1 MTSGPKLIC
10 IDLQPNTTTQAP
22 ERSDILNV
30 GGFSDAV
37 FVACGE
43 NGLRVFSK
51 DGKTWTNLATDREGM
66 LLSCACFFGFI
77 RLFGGVSRDRGG
89 FSKVSLRCP
98 MVARRRNHLLQY
110 PCQEKRRQAQL
121 GSKLPRNLL
130 DSDAPKACQPWPRF
144 SAKGLFGTGTLDI
157 GAMPPKIHMPSGN
170 PKSPQIVG

>member
-1 MTSGPKLIC
+1 MTAQLRSILRSEKSPLRLEEFDIRVGSGS
-10 IDLQPNTTTQAP
+10 
-22 ERSDILNV
+22 RSQ
-30 GGFSDAV
+30 S
-37 FVACGE
+37 
-43 NGLRVFSK
+43 VFSILGANNGSS
-51 DGKTWTNLATDREGM
+51 DYL
-66 LLSCACFFGFI
+66 
-77 RLFGGVSRDRGG
+77 GVSRDRGG
-89 FSKVSLRCP
+89 FSKASLRCP